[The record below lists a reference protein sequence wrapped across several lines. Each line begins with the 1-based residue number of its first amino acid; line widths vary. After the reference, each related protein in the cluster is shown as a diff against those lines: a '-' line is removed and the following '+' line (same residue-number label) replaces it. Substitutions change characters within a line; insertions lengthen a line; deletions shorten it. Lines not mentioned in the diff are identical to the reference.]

1 MPSSSSALE
10 AVVHYKKKLTR
21 HLEDNDPDVMLHC
34 LSKLDRVP
42 MTFDILQ
49 ETEVGRTVNGLKR
62 RPDLDPEVADLAKTI
77 VKKWKD
83 IVANHEEQEEAA
95 AAAAAAAAAIDTDHA
110 AEPAAGAGSEEEAE
124 LPPPSPPPPTKS
136 DDHHKVY
143 QQST

>member
-62 RPDLDPEVADLAKTI
+62 KPDLDPEVADLAKTI
-77 VKKWKD
+77 VKKGGHTHPCVSFKCCPE
-83 IVANHEEQEEAA
+83 NFAA
-95 AAAAAAAAAIDTDHA
+95 SHLTGWI
-110 AEPAAGAGSEEEAE
+110 SR
-124 LPPPSPPPPTKS
+124 
-136 DDHHKVY
+136 
-143 QQST
+143 